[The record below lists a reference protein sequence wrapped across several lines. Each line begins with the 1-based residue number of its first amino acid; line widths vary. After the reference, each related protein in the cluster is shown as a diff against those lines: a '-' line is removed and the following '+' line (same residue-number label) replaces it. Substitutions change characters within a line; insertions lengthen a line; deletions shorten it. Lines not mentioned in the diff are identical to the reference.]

1 MNTWVVIPGYNE
13 SRYLKR
19 LLKKVSG
26 VTTKIIFVDDGSSD
40 NSAAIARQQVNHVLR
55 HRVNLGKGAAMA
67 TGAAY
72 AFQELNADAVVFM
85 DADDQHDPKELTKF
99 FYEFKRGEKLVL
111 GARKMNPSM
120 PLTKIMG
127 NRLASFLLLVL
138 FGSYV
143 PDIPSG
149 YRGFV
154 KSLWP
159 KLRWSS
165 SGYEV
170 EAEIAMNIAKHKLSF
185 SVIPI
190 EVIYHDH
197 DKGMTTLDALHIAL
211 CLLKWRLG
219 I

>member
-1 MNTWVVIPGYNE
+1 MNTWVIIPGYNE

-19 LLKKVSG
+19 LLKKVSD
-26 VTTKIIFVDDGSSD
+26 VTAKIIFVDDGSTD
-40 NSAAIARQQVNHVLR
+40 NSADIARQHVRHVLR

-67 TGAAY
+67 TGATY
-72 AFQELNADAVVFM
+72 AFQELDADAVVFL
-85 DADDQHDPKELTKF
+85 DADDQHDPKELTQF
-99 FYEFKRGEKLVL
+99 FQAFKQGAQLVL
-111 GARKMNPSM
+111 GARNMSPSM

-127 NRLASFLLLVL
+127 NRLASFLMLML
-138 FGSYV
+138 FGTYV

-149 YRGFV
+149 YRGFA

-159 KLRWSS
+159 KLRWNS

-170 EAEIAMNIAKHKLSF
+170 EAEIAMNIARHKLPF
-185 SVIPI
+185 SVVPI

-211 CLLKWRLG
+211 CLLKWRIG